1 MAVVDV
7 VDTSRN
13 KVAQIDVSDTIFD
26 APVREHLFYDVVRM
40 QLAGRRSGTAATK
53 TRSEVSGGG
62 KKPWKQKGTGRARA
76 GSSRSPL
83 WRGGGTMFGPSPRS
97 YEYAVPKKVRKL
109 ALCSALSMKRKENK
123 LLIVDK
129 LELQEI
135 KTAAFV
141 NLLRQ
146 MGFSNVLIIAQ
157 ENNNLEKSARNVPQ
171 VKVRRPEGL
180 NVYDVLR
187 YENLIITQPC
197 VEKIQGRLAV

>member
-13 KVAQIDVSDTIFD
+13 KVAQIDVSDTVFN
-26 APVREHLFYDVVRM
+26 APVREHLFHDVVRM
-40 QLAGRRSGTAATK
+40 QLASRRSGTAATK

-62 KKPWKQKGTGRARA
+62 KKPWKQKGTGRARS

-83 WRGGGTMFGPSPRS
+83 WRGGGTMFGPTPRS

-123 LLIVDK
+123 MLIVDK

-146 MGFSNVLIIAQ
+146 LGFSNVLIIAQ
-157 ENNNLEKSARNVPQ
+157 ENSNLEKSARNVPH
-171 VKVRRPEGL
+171 VKVLRPEGL
-180 NVYDVLR
+180 NVYDLLR
-187 YENLIITQPC
+187 YEQLIITQPC
-197 VEKIQGRLAV
+197 VDKIQGRLAV

>member
-123 LLIVDK
+123 MLIVDK

-141 NLLRQ
+141 TLLKQ
-146 MGFSNVLIIAQ
+146 LGFSNVLIIAQ
-157 ENNNLEKSARNVPQ
+157 ENSNLEKSARNVPQ
-171 VKVRRPEGL
+171 VKVLRPEGL

>member
-83 WRGGGTMFGPSPRS
+83 WRGGGTMFGPTPRS

-129 LELQEI
+129 LELKEI

-141 NLLRQ
+141 TLLRQ

-171 VKVRRPEGL
+171 VKVLRPERL

-187 YENLIITQPC
+187 YENLIITRPC

>member
-13 KVAQIDVSDTIFD
+13 KVAQIDVSDTIFN
-26 APVREHLFYDVVRM
+26 APVREHLFHDVVRM
-40 QLAGRRSGTAATK
+40 QLASRRSGTAATK

-62 KKPWKQKGTGRARA
+62 KKPWKQKGTGRARS

-83 WRGGGTMFGPSPRS
+83 WRGGGTMFGPTPRS

-123 LLIVDK
+123 MLIVDK

-146 MGFSNVLIIAQ
+146 LGFSNVLIIAQ
-157 ENNNLEKSARNVPQ
+157 ENSNLEKSARNVPH
-171 VKVRRPEGL
+171 VKVLRPEGL

-187 YENLIITQPC
+187 YEQLIITQPC
-197 VEKIQGRLAV
+197 VDKIQGRLAV

>member
-53 TRSEVSGGG
+53 TRAEVSGGG

-83 WRGGGTMFGPSPRS
+83 WRGGGTMFGPTPRS
-97 YEYAVPKKVRKL
+97 YEYTVPKKVRKL

-123 LLIVDK
+123 MLIVDK

-146 MGFSNVLIIAQ
+146 LGFSNVLIIAQ
-157 ENNNLEKSARNVPQ
+157 ENSNLEKSARNVPQ
-171 VKVRRPEGL
+171 VKVLRPEGL

>member
-13 KVAQIDVSDTIFD
+13 KVAQIDVSDDIFN

-40 QLAGRRSGTAATK
+40 QLASRRSGTAATK
-53 TRSEVSGGG
+53 TRSAVSGGG

-83 WRGGGTMFGPSPRS
+83 WRGGGTIFGPMPRS

-109 ALCSALSMKRKENK
+109 ALRSALSMKRKENK
-123 LLIVDK
+123 MLIVDK
-129 LELQEI
+129 LELKEI

-141 NLLRQ
+141 NLLKQ
-146 MGFSNVLIIAQ
+146 LGLSNVLIVAQ
-157 ENNNLEKSARNVPQ
+157 ENSNLEKSARNVPQ
-171 VKVRRPEGL
+171 VKVLRPEGL

-187 YENLIITQPC
+187 YENIIITQPC

>member
-13 KVAQIDVSDTIFD
+13 KVAQIDVSDDIFN

-40 QLAGRRSGTAATK
+40 QLASRRSGTAATK
-53 TRSEVSGGG
+53 TRSAVSGGG

-83 WRGGGTMFGPSPRS
+83 WRGGGTIFGPMPRS

-109 ALCSALSMKRKENK
+109 ALRSALSMKRKENK
-123 LLIVDK
+123 MLIVDK

-141 NLLRQ
+141 NLLKQ
-146 MGFSNVLIIAQ
+146 LGLSNVLIVAQ
-157 ENNNLEKSARNVPQ
+157 ENSNLEKSARNVPQ
-171 VKVRRPEGL
+171 VKVLRPEGL

-187 YENLIITQPC
+187 YENIIITQPC

>member
-53 TRSEVSGGG
+53 TRAEVRGGG

-83 WRGGGTMFGPSPRS
+83 WRGGGTMFGPTPRS
-97 YEYAVPKKVRKL
+97 YEYTVPKKVRKL

-123 LLIVDK
+123 MLIVDK

-135 KTAAFV
+135 KTAAFI

-146 MGFSNVLIIAQ
+146 LGFSNVLIIAQ
-157 ENNNLEKSARNVPQ
+157 ENSNLEKSARNVPQ
-171 VKVRRPEGL
+171 VKVLRPEGL

>member
-123 LLIVDK
+123 MLIVDK

-135 KTAAFV
+135 KTATFV

-146 MGFSNVLIIAQ
+146 LGFSNVLIIAQ
-157 ENNNLEKSARNVPQ
+157 ENSNLEKSARNVPQ
-171 VKVRRPEGL
+171 VKVLRPEGL

-187 YENLIITQPC
+187 YENLIITRPC

>member
-1 MAVVDV
+1 MDV

-13 KVAQIDVSDTIFD
+13 KVAQIDVSDTVFN
-26 APVREHLFYDVVRM
+26 APVREHLFHDVVRM
-40 QLAGRRSGTAATK
+40 QLASRRSGTAATK

-62 KKPWKQKGTGRARA
+62 KKPWKQKGTGRARS

-83 WRGGGTMFGPSPRS
+83 WRGGGTMFGPTPRS

-123 LLIVDK
+123 MLIVDK

-146 MGFSNVLIIAQ
+146 LGFSNVLIIAQ
-157 ENNNLEKSARNVPQ
+157 ENSNLEKSARNVPH
-171 VKVRRPEGL
+171 VKVLRPEGL

-187 YENLIITQPC
+187 YEQLIITQPC
-197 VEKIQGRLAV
+197 VDKIQGRLAV

>member
-83 WRGGGTMFGPSPRS
+83 WRGGGTMFGPTPRS

-171 VKVRRPEGL
+171 VKVLRPEGL

-187 YENLIITQPC
+187 YENLIITRPC

>member
-13 KVAQIDVSDTIFD
+13 KVAQIDVSDTVFN
-26 APVREHLFYDVVRM
+26 APVREHLFHDVVRM
-40 QLAGRRSGTAATK
+40 QLASRRSGTAATK

-62 KKPWKQKGTGRARA
+62 KKPWKQKGTGRARS

-83 WRGGGTMFGPSPRS
+83 WRGGGTMFGPTPRS

-123 LLIVDK
+123 MLIVDK

-135 KTAAFV
+135 KTAAFI

-146 MGFSNVLIIAQ
+146 LGFSNVLIIAQ
-157 ENNNLEKSARNVPQ
+157 ENSNLEKSARNVPH
-171 VKVRRPEGL
+171 VKVLRPEGL

-187 YENLIITQPC
+187 YEQLIITQPC
-197 VEKIQGRLAV
+197 VDKIQGRLAV

>member
-83 WRGGGTMFGPSPRS
+83 WRGGGTMFGPTPRS

-123 LLIVDK
+123 MLIVDK

-141 NLLRQ
+141 TLLKQ
-146 MGFSNVLIIAQ
+146 LGFSNVLIIAQ
-157 ENNNLEKSARNVPQ
+157 ENSNLEKSARNVPQ
-171 VKVRRPEGL
+171 VKVLRPEGL

>member
-53 TRSEVSGGG
+53 NRSEVNGGG

-83 WRGGGTMFGPSPRS
+83 WRGGGTMFGPTPRS

-123 LLIVDK
+123 MLIVDK

-135 KTAAFV
+135 KTATFV
-141 NLLRQ
+141 TMLRQ
-146 MGFSNVLIIAQ
+146 LGFSNVLIIAQ
-157 ENNNLEKSARNVPQ
+157 ENSTLEKSARNVPQ
-171 VKVRRPEGL
+171 VKVLRPEGL

-187 YENLIITQPC
+187 YENLIITRPC

>member
-13 KVAQIDVSDTIFD
+13 KVAQIDVSDTVFN
-26 APVREHLFYDVVRM
+26 APVREHLFHDVVRM
-40 QLAGRRSGTAATK
+40 QLASRRSGTAATK

-62 KKPWKQKGTGRARA
+62 KKPWKQKGTGRARS

-83 WRGGGTMFGPSPRS
+83 WRGGGTMFGPTPRS

-123 LLIVDK
+123 MLIVDK

-146 MGFSNVLIIAQ
+146 LGFSNVLIIAQ
-157 ENNNLEKSARNVPQ
+157 ENSNLEKSARNVPH
-171 VKVRRPEGL
+171 VKVLRPEGL

-187 YENLIITQPC
+187 YEQLIITQPC
-197 VEKIQGRLAV
+197 VDKIQGRLAV

>member
-13 KVAQIDVSDTIFD
+13 KVAQIDISDNIFD
-26 APVREHLFYDVVRM
+26 APVREHLFYAVVRM
-40 QLAGRRSGTAATK
+40 QLAARRSGTAATK

-62 KKPWKQKGTGRARA
+62 KKPWKQKGTGRARS

-83 WRGGGTMFGPSPRS
+83 WRGGGTMFGPIPRS

-123 LLIVDK
+123 MLIVDK

-141 NLLRQ
+141 NLLKQ
-146 MGFSNVLIIAQ
+146 LGFSNALIIAQ
-157 ENNNLEKSARNVPQ
+157 ENSTLEKSARNVPQ
-171 VKVRRPEGL
+171 VKVLRPEGL

>member
-26 APVREHLFYDVVRM
+26 APVREHLFHDVVRM

-83 WRGGGTMFGPSPRS
+83 WRGGGTMFGPNPRS

-123 LLIVDK
+123 MLIVDK

-141 NLLRQ
+141 TLLKQ
-146 MGFSNVLIIAQ
+146 LGFSNVLIIAQ
-157 ENNNLEKSARNVPQ
+157 ENSNLEKSARNVPQ
-171 VKVRRPEGL
+171 VKVLRPEGL